1 MLWKATACPP
11 VMDKNLYVVNL
22 LISWSDT
29 TSKLVLND
37 MVKSEYSFSFNGHH
51 LFFGRTIW
59 VWLPFHHH
67 YRKTLSRFLLFFLSF
82 LISYRVFTHSWKYK
96 YIKEFQPLYDLNLV
110 FFSLFFPKAWRC
122 ILILIYFYSLYQQP
136 LLHSHNNMCAV
147 YHWKLKIR
155 SGRWS

>member
-1 MLWKATACPP
+1 MLWKATTCPP
-11 VMDKNLYVVNL
+11 IMDKNLYVVNL

-96 YIKEFQPLYDLNLV
+96 YIKEFQPLYDLNLG
-110 FFSLFFPKAWRC
+110 FFFTFFPQSMKVYSNTY
-122 ILILIYFYSLYQQP
+122 ILLFIVSTTLIAFP
-136 LLHSHNNMCAV
+136 
-147 YHWKLKIR
+147 
-155 SGRWS
+155 

>member
-1 MLWKATACPP
+1 MLWKATTCPP
-11 VMDKNLYVVNL
+11 IMDKNLYVVNL

-67 YRKTLSRFLLFFLSF
+67 YRKTLSRFLFFLSF

-110 FFSLFFPKAWRC
+110 FFSLFFFKAWRC